1 MRLLFSFVFFLFSV
15 LPFQV
20 QAQVLI
26 EYPISLNMDQFD
38 WSAFS
43 DKETVQKE
51 TDFNNEIF
59 KLLGPEYIT
68 TGLNI
73 GKLDLVTLEQ
83 ELALYKSGIKQG
95 LSEEEIKSAEEAIKL
110 YRENILSIESQIQS
124 LAGLGD
130 PAVALTD
137 EKKREAYRNSAW
149 ELYKGDHE
157 IIFNMVEKKDENLY
171 KILGSDDEV
180 YAGFIAPYVESGT
193 KRIEEKA
200 QAYYDSLQSA
210 YKTKSLFN
218 RSDLSSL
225 NEMYLGSLEI
235 YNCFKK
241 NFKNPVGVGQQNLEA
256 MIKSWHRD
264 QGLLGVDGFIE
275 TYKAYGLKSGPGAI
289 IRSLLE
295 FREAPNEVKI
305 KLESFFREIWN
316 DETLKLGTKQT
327 QKSAHVKSL
336 IGLKYLGALNEEE
349 ERAFEDYLEKG
360 IIKAH
365 PNGVTYS
372 IRLP

>member
-1 MRLLFSFVFFLFSV
+1 MRSLFSFVFFLFSV
-15 LPFQV
+15 LSFQV

-73 GKLDLVTLEQ
+73 GKLDLVTLDQ

-110 YRENILSIESQIQS
+110 YRENILGIEFQIQS

-149 ELYKGDHE
+149 ELYRGD
-157 IIFNMVEKKDENLY
+157 I
-171 KILGSDDEV
+171 
-180 YAGFIAPYVESGT
+180 
-193 KRIEEKA
+193 
-200 QAYYDSLQSA
+200 
-210 YKTKSLFN
+210 
-218 RSDLSSL
+218 
-225 NEMYLGSLEI
+225 
-235 YNCFKK
+235 
-241 NFKNPVGVGQQNLEA
+241 
-256 MIKSWHRD
+256 
-264 QGLLGVDGFIE
+264 
-275 TYKAYGLKSGPGAI
+275 
-289 IRSLLE
+289 
-295 FREAPNEVKI
+295 
-305 KLESFFREIWN
+305 
-316 DETLKLGTKQT
+316 
-327 QKSAHVKSL
+327 
-336 IGLKYLGALNEEE
+336 
-349 ERAFEDYLEKG
+349 
-360 IIKAH
+360 
-365 PNGVTYS
+365 
-372 IRLP
+372 